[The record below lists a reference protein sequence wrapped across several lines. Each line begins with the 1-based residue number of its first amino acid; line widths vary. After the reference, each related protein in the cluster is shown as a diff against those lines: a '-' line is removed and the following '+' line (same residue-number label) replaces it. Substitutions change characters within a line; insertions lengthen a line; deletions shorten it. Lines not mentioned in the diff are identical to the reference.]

1 MSYGTPDGVVDI
13 YALTQEQADKLYA
26 VITSTSA
33 LYDFSSDSIFDIVK
47 EQSQAYFSGQ
57 KTAEDVA
64 KLVQSKANIYV
75 NEQR

>member
-1 MSYGTPDGVVDI
+1 MTGRSPARLLAPLALVVC
-13 YALTQEQADKLYA
+13 AVALYA

-33 LYDFSSDSIFDIVK
+33 LYDFSSDSIFDIVR